1 MSSTRMPV
9 PRRSRARHPPGIIV
23 MPADERKLNGKPPF
37 ILHSCARS
45 IMSGAQGLVESTVSA
60 RPQEGLPPQDPDR
73 EDSSTMQGM
82 KPGWFATMRRCVCC
96 TLALQGLAAAPAL
109 GSDAEYTIAIKDHRF
124 VPDLISIPAGQKV
137 RLLIDNQSDSAQ
149 EFDSHALNRE
159 KHLAPRSQAIVYIGP
174 LDPGRYI
181 FQGEESDAPGGPAL
195 GIIEAR

>member
-1 MSSTRMPV
+1 
-9 PRRSRARHPPGIIV
+9 
-23 MPADERKLNGKPPF
+23 
-37 ILHSCARS
+37 
-45 IMSGAQGLVESTVSA
+45 
-60 RPQEGLPPQDPDR
+60 
-73 EDSSTMQGM
+73 M
-82 KPGWFATMRRCVCC
+82 KPGPFATLRRCACGA
-96 TLALQGLAAAPAL
+96 LALQFLVALPAR
-109 GSDAEYTIAIKDHRF
+109 GTPVEYTIAIKDHRF

-159 KHLAPRSQAIVYIGP
+159 KHVPARSQAIVYIGP